1 MVDIKILSSSGNEM
15 KFLLEDTNVAFANAL
30 RRVMRSEL
38 PVLAIEFVDLEENSS
53 GLFDEVLAHR
63 LGLIPLVFDSKKMN
77 LKSEC
82 KCSARGCTNCEAVL
96 VLEKQGPCT
105 VRSGD
110 MVSASDSV
118 RPLDPKIPITELLEG
133 QRLKFEA
140 TAQLGFGTEHVKW
153 QAANVGYR
161 NMASVKVYNDKDP
174 EIKKIIKICPTNV
187 FEEKSGDIKA
197 VRPEDC
203 ILCMR
208 CVDVTEKGAVSVT
221 ANETGFLFELESVSG
236 LTARQILEN
245 SLDVLEQRANEFITE
260 AKKIK

>member
-1 MVDIKILSSSGNEM
+1 MTDIKILSSSENEM
-15 KFLLEDTNVAFANAL
+15 KFILENTTAAFANTL
-30 RRVMRSEL
+30 RRIMHSEI
-38 PVLAIEFVDLEENSS
+38 PTMAIEYVDLEENSS
-53 GLFDEVLAHR
+53 GFFDEVLAHR
-63 LGLIPLVFDSKKMN
+63 LGLIPLVFDSKRTS

-82 KCSARGCTNCEAVL
+82 KCGGKGCTNCEAVL

-105 VRSGD
+105 VRAGD

-140 TAQLGFGTEHVKW
+140 TAQLGVGTDHIKW

-161 NMASVKVYNDKDP
+161 SMASVRVYNDKDSN
-174 EIKKIIKICPTNV
+174 IKKIIKTCPTNV
-187 FEEKSGDIKA
+187 FEEKSGDVKA

-208 CVDVTEKGAVSVT
+208 CVDITEKGAVSV
-221 ANETGFLFELESVSG
+221 AADEAKFLFEVESVCG
-236 LTARQILEN
+236 LTARQILEA
-245 SLDVLEQRANEFITE
+245 SLDILEQKANEFITE